1 MSAAPERP
9 VAAPLRFAE
18 SLGAGLLGV
27 AEQAGAFG
35 VLGARLASR
44 LFPPRLDKDEL
55 LRNLH
60 RMGVRSLPIVLGTAL
75 FTGFIMT
82 IQAAVVIGRYDA
94 EGLLGWAVGFVTLRE
109 VGPILIALMFSG
121 RVGANNTA
129 ELATMTVTEQIDG
142 LRALAIDP
150 LSYLILPRA
159 LAMIAL
165 LFILTV
171 YGDLFALGG
180 AAFMGELML
189 EVPRQ
194 TFYRG
199 MIDLLGPWDLAVGL
213 VKSVVFG
220 GMIAIA
226 SCHFGLSV
234 KGGAPG
240 VGRAVNASVVASA
253 SGVFVLDYF
262 VTYLLR

>member
-1 MSAAPERP
+1 
-9 VAAPLRFAE
+9 
-18 SLGAGLLGV
+18 
-27 AEQAGAFG
+27 
-35 VLGARLASR
+35 
-44 LFPPRLDKDEL
+44 
-55 LRNLH
+55 
-60 RMGVRSLPIVLGTAL
+60 MGVRSLPIVLATAL

-129 ELATMTVTEQIDG
+129 ELGTMTVTEQIDG

-171 YGDLFALGG
+171 YGDLFALVG
-180 AAFMGELML
+180 AAFMGEAML
-189 EVPRQ
+189 DVPRQ
-194 TFYRG
+194 TFARG
-199 MIDLLGPWDLAVGL
+199 LIEMLGPWDLATGL
-213 VKSVVFG
+213 VKSVVYA
-220 GMIAIA
+220 M
-226 SCHFGLSV
+226 SPRELPVRPSV

>member
-1 MSAAPERP
+1 MSTSARPARTAPG
-9 VAAPLRFAE
+9 RFVE
-18 SLGAGLLGV
+18 GLGAGLLDV
-27 AEQAGAFG
+27 ASQAGAFG
-35 VLGARLASR
+35 ILASR
-44 LFPPRLDKDEL
+44 LVRRLLPPDFDREEL
-55 LRNLH
+55 LRNFY

-82 IQAAVVIGRYDA
+82 IQAAVVIGRYQA
-94 EGLLGWAVGFVTLRE
+94 EGLVGWAVGFVTLRE

-150 LSYLILPRA
+150 LSYLVLPRV

-165 LFILTV
+165 LFLLTV
-171 YGDLFALGG
+171 YGDLFALIG
-180 AAFMGELML
+180 AAFMGEVMIG
-189 EVPRQ
+189 VPRQ

-199 MIDLLGPWDLAVGL
+199 LVEMLGLWDLGTGL

-220 GMIAIA
+220 AMIAIA

-240 VGRAVNASVVASA
+240 VGRAVNASVVAAA
-253 SGVFVLDYF
+253 SGVFVLDYL